1 MAVDLN
7 TFITLADST
16 RFSSRDIV
24 VQGKGEDQTAK
35 LGNLVFSSGDAVNV
49 DTMEAFKAAL
59 EAEHGVFGTHA
70 FDTVVGSRSQLHK
83 SLRASDVKATLSR
96 LPEIKE
102 QRFKGE
108 LQRQIATDPKVGSLS
123 DAVRAKFDDLIG
135 KSSVSAAGCQSQAE
149 LNALVSKTISKAI
162 KDATA
167 FVAKNG
173 GDVAEQDIGAR
184 KKLEETVADNEPTG
198 LRGFSAKS
206 LFRKGTTSIED
217 KVKSGEIG
225 AGMRVN
231 TSGKNPVLL
240 DKLKTNGVEP
250 GFITRNDWSMDDT
263 RGMLADIWADRNST
277 SPDSL
282 DAVVSRSPKLKAMRD
297 GQPPAT
303 RRELAMAAGRAYRGG
318 MSAVADFVL
327 QRELY
332 NPGSPIAKAFA
343 EKRLRIDVA
352 TLFPAGGNEPTAEQ
366 KRDIAIVKKALFAEI
381 RDAIMNEP
389 KDSPDFN
396 KSPIFQH
403 FADRSI
409 VKLDYNEGDRAIKW
423 KAGSEGSFKLPERV
437 LLKHSRGYRGVRLAT
452 AEGASAGAVREA
464 LANDITR
471 LLGVPAQELS
481 LVRGEYSDGKPKFML
496 SAKFATGYKDFE
508 RGFLKDGQAVPD
520 PETGGAPIEPLG
532 KYKALFLALADR
544 DAVGSHGQ
552 NKGVRP
558 DANGILRF
566 FAIDP
571 GHSLEGNGKYL
582 EIHDD
587 LSFKDTS
594 LKRLAQK
601 RFRNFSVFD
610 DDTRFNKFQ
619 GVITLRELRTSP
631 RLTKLFNDYRAQF
644 NPNEAGI
651 SPEEKKLRKTIVDDT
666 YRMEEE
672 FCTQVDNILKVFK
685 EQLDL
690 YDALASKGDAFQEKA
705 IETISNL
712 EKLTSPTTWKSPGG
726 EVELKHLAIESGK
739 RVPWKA
745 AMRPDGNIEYSTKG
759 PLGERA
765 REALTSFCEKAHI
778 TCTIKD
784 GGASITVPAAS
795 ADAVFAV
802 FDEDQVAMAK
812 HPREYTER
820 AMAAEFA
827 LPPRPT
833 QTAPRP
839 NIPPPPPPPP
849 RPPRVATPP
858 PPGIDNPPPP
868 PLDDDVDDLDDP
880 DHPAPLPPSVD
891 DVDDLDDPDHPAPL
905 PPPQLPTE
913 PPPET
918 VDDE

>member
-24 VQGKGEDQTAK
+24 VQGKGEEQTAK
-35 LGNLVFSSGDAVNV
+35 LGNLVFSSGEDVNV

-70 FDTVVGSRSQLHK
+70 FDTVVGTRSQLHK

-123 DAVRAKFDDLIG
+123 DDVRAKFNDLIG
-135 KSSVSAAGCQSQAE
+135 KSSVSAADCQSQEE

-167 FVAKNG
+167 FVAKDG

-184 KKLEETVADNEPTG
+184 KKLDETVPDNEPTG

-250 GFITRNDWSMDDT
+250 GFITRNDWSLDDT
-263 RGMLADIWADRNST
+263 RGMMADIWTPGNQRD
-277 SPDSL
+277 L
-282 DAVVSRSPKLKAMRD
+282 DDAIARSPKLQAMQN

-303 RRELAMAAGRAYRGG
+303 RRELAMAAGRAYRGS

-332 NPGSPIAKAFA
+332 NPGSTIAKAFA

-352 TLFPAGGNEPTAEQ
+352 TLFPADGSEPTAEQ
-366 KRDIAIVKKALFAEI
+366 KRDIAIVKKALFMEI
-381 RDAIMNEP
+381 RDTIMNEP
-389 KDSPDFN
+389 KNSPDFN

-409 VKLDYNEGDRAIKW
+409 VKLDYNEGDRRIKW

-437 LLKHSRGYRGVRLAT
+437 LVKHSTLYRRHRITT

-481 LVRGEYSDGKPKFML
+481 LVRGEYSDGNPKFML
-496 SAKFATGYKDFE
+496 SAKFATGYKDLE
-508 RGFLKDGQAVPD
+508 RGFLKDGQAVPN

-558 DANGILRF
+558 DANGNLRF

-587 LSFKDTS
+587 LSFKDT
-594 LKRLAQK
+594 RIIRFVQK
-601 RFRNFSVFD
+601 RFRNYSVFD

-619 GVITLRELRTSP
+619 GVLTLRELRTSP

-651 SPEEKKLRKTIVDDT
+651 SPEEKKLRKTIIDDT
-666 YRMEEE
+666 YSMEEE
-672 FCTQVDNILKVFK
+672 FCTQVDTILKVFK

-690 YDALASKGDAFQEKA
+690 YDALVSKGDAFREKA

-745 AMRPDGNIEYSTKG
+745 SVLSDGNIEYSTKG
-759 PLGERA
+759 PLNERA

-778 TCTIKD
+778 PCSIKD

-795 ADAVFAV
+795 ADAAFAV

-812 HPREYTER
+812 HPKEYTER
-820 AMAAEFA
+820 AMATEVA

-833 QTAPRP
+833 GEAPKP

-849 RPPRVATPP
+849 QPRRVVAPPPPGIDAPPP

-868 PLDDDVDDLDDP
+868 PLDI
-880 DHPAPLPPSVD
+880 
-891 DVDDLDDPDHPAPL
+891 
-905 PPPQLPTE
+905 PPPPGFDAPPPPPTE
-913 PPPET
+913 PPPDIP
-918 VDDE
+918 DDIPPPPPTEQPPPLPTDI

>member
-108 LQRQIATDPKVGSLS
+108 LQRQIATDPKVYTLS
-123 DAVRAKFDDLIG
+123 GAVRKQFDSIISNISLPKLD
-135 KSSVSAAGCQSQAE
+135 KCDSQE
-149 LNALVSKTISKAI
+149 QLNALVSKTISTAI
-162 KDATA
+162 SDATKA
-167 FVAKNG
+167 VTAQHGNVATR
-173 GDVAEQDIGAR
+173 DMGAQR
-184 KKLEETVADNEPTG
+184 KRERTIADDAPTG
-198 LRGFSAKS
+198 LRNFTARTI
-206 LFRKGTTSIED
+206 FRTGTTSVED
-217 KVKSGEIG
+217 KVKSGELG
-225 AGMRVN
+225 SGMRVN
-231 TSGKNPVLL
+231 TSKTNPVLFE
-240 DKLKTNGVEP
+240 KLKTNGVEP
-250 GFITRNDWSMDDT
+250 GFITRNDWTIDDT
-263 RGMLADIWADRNST
+263 RGFMADMWTEDNLA
-277 SPDSL
+277 SL
-282 DAVVSRSPKLKAMRD
+282 DGVVNRSPKLRAMRD
-297 GQPPAT
+297 GDPPAT

-332 NPGSPIAKAFA
+332 KPGSTIAKAFA
-343 EKRLRIDVA
+343 DKRIRIDVA
-352 TLFPAGGNEPTAEQ
+352 TLFPAPGAEPTEQ
-366 KRDIAIVKKALFAEI
+366 QRKDIAFIKKELFAEI

-389 KDSPDFN
+389 KDSEDFQ

-409 VKLDYNEGDRAIKW
+409 VKLDYNEGDRRVKW
-423 KAGSEGSFKLPERV
+423 KAGSDGSFKLPERV
-437 LLKHSRGYRGVRLAT
+437 GIKGGRFKGAFYRTFRLTT
-452 AEGASAGAVREA
+452 ADEASAGAVREA

-868 PLDDDVDDLDDP
+868 PTEPPPDLPPDDDVE
-880 DHPAPLPPSVD
+880 
-891 DVDDLDDPDHPAPL
+891 L
-905 PPPQLPTE
+905 PPPPTE
-913 PPPET
+913 PPPEPPT
-918 VDDE
+918 DI

>member
-552 NKGVRP
+552 NKGIRP
-558 DANGILRF
+558 DANGNLRF

-571 GHSLEGNGKYL
+571 GHSLEGNGKDL

-587 LSFKDTS
+587 LSFRDTKHTP
-594 LKRLAQK
+594 LEK
-601 RFRNFSVFD
+601 RFLNYSVFD

-619 GVITLRELRTSP
+619 GVLKLRELRTSP
-631 RLTKLFNDYRAQF
+631 HLTQLFTDYRAQF

-651 SPEEKKLRKTIVDDT
+651 SPEEKKLRKAIVADMA
-666 YRMEEE
+666 RMEEE
-672 FCTQVDNILKVFK
+672 FCTQVDNILKVFQG
-685 EQLDL
+685 QLAL
-690 YDALASKGDAFQEKA
+690 YDALSSKGPEFQQKA

-712 EKLTSPTTWKSPGG
+712 EKLSSPTTWKSPEGK
-726 EVELKHLAIESGK
+726 VDLKHLAITPGK
-739 RVPWKA
+739 RVPWQAQVLK
-745 AMRPDGNIEYSTKG
+745 DGGIEYSTKG
-759 PLGERA
+759 PLDARA
-765 REALTSFCEKAHI
+765 KEFVRSFCEQAHVQ
-778 TCTIKD
+778 CTFTKN
-784 GGASITVPAAS
+784 GGASFVGPTDRPNDFF
-795 ADAVFAV
+795 DA
-802 FDEDQVAMAK
+802 FDEDRVAMAK

-820 AMAAEFA
+820 AMAEEVG

-833 QTAPRP
+833 QDAPRP
-839 NIPPPPPPPP
+839 SIPPPPPPPP
-849 RPPRVATPP
+849 PPRVDDAIPPPPPPPQPSVIFAPP
-858 PPGIDNPPPP
+858 PPGVDAPPPP
-868 PLDDDVDDLDDP
+868 GVDAPPLPTVPPPDIPDDV
-880 DHPAPLPPSVD
+880 
-891 DVDDLDDPDHPAPL
+891 
-905 PPPQLPTE
+905 
-913 PPPET
+913 
-918 VDDE
+918 